1 MYLKKKIGSG
11 ASFYK
16 NYEGSETNFTK
27 NMTHGIKT
35 SYLIKLIIQTIC
47 IFWQVNKNKK
57 CVKKKEK
64 SLKTETWI

>member
-1 MYLKKKIGSG
+1 
-11 ASFYK
+11 
-16 NYEGSETNFTK
+16 
-27 NMTHGIKT
+27 MTHGIKT

-47 IFWQVNKNKK
+47 IFWQVNKNKNKNKK